1 MLVTALL
8 EIIDHILYYNNVER
22 YMWLV
27 AIIWVT
33 SLNPVG
39 QWIIQANICGLF
51 ATLYVDMGQP
61 QHLLVYLIVL
71 SIYLCLH
78 NNYAAPQ

>member
-8 EIIDHILYYNNVER
+8 EIINHILYNNDVQR

-51 ATLYVDMGQP
+51 ATLVRRYGTTTAFAS
-61 QHLLVYLIVL
+61 LLDCFINLPM
-71 SIYLCLH
+71 SS
-78 NNYAAPQ
+78 